1 MFERLIDNLI
11 VDEIIIIIIYFP
23 RVDFNIL
30 HFCLQVSGL
39 NLLLYRNLW
48 SLMILFNFRY
58 CTYNIKRTFVCKNFI
73 LLSFKIHFI
82 WIE

>member
-1 MFERLIDNLI
+1 MVIREKKKTDVNDIRINVFERLIDNLI

-23 RVDFNIL
+23 RDFNIL

-48 SLMILFNFRY
+48 SLMILFNLLR
-58 CTYNIKRTFVCKNFI
+58 I
-73 LLSFKIHFI
+73 L
-82 WIE
+82 WY

>member
-1 MFERLIDNLI
+1 MIIRDGKKKADVNDIRINVFERLIDNLI

-23 RVDFNIL
+23 RDFNIL

-48 SLMILFNFRY
+48 SLMILFNLLR
-58 CTYNIKRTFVCKNFI
+58 I
-73 LLSFKIHFI
+73 L
-82 WIE
+82 